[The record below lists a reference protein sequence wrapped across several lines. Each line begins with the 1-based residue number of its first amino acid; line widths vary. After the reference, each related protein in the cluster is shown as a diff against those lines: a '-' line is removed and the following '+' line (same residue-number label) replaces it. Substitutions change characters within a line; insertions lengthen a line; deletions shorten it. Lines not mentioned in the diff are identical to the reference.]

1 MKLINWFKAANSLSF
16 KVCAWLGLL
25 AMVALILFSDFLDL
39 WSVAAKIAVA
49 IPAIFFATC
58 SVRWW
63 AKRVDL

>member
-1 MKLINWFKAANSLSF
+1 MINWFKSADSRSF
-16 KVCAWLGLL
+16 KVCALLGLL
-25 AMVALILFSDFLDL
+25 AMISLILFSDFLDL

-58 SVRWW
+58 SFRWW